1 MFWIELQSLQLIAG
15 FGIINALWLAVLSTG
30 CSVLKHVNLFHIHD
44 YSTGTSSL
52 GVVCGLI
59 YIPRAI
65 NGQTPTQAIFGLHG
79 KSNLQKF
86 KPPKQ

>member
-59 YIPRAI
+59 YIP
-65 NGQTPTQAIFGLHG
+65 NGQTPTQAIFGLHQ
-79 KSNLQKF
+79 KSSLQKF